1 MSVVKA
7 ENVSISKISLSE
19 PKKLQGKNGVN
30 IIFVNYDGVQSPL
43 YVQTPKVDIT
53 WDAKYFADNE
63 NSSTGKYNVQFS
75 LRGVGTDEPVTS
87 FHDKMVEFDK
97 FMIDTAYENR
107 ATWFPKLKK
116 LTPDTIETLYTPMV
130 KVSTDPESGEPD
142 GKWPAS
148 FKFKIK
154 KKDGQHDCSVY
165 GPQKNSYNIDAEQ
178 DPDFVN
184 LEDILKKGSTMNVI
198 LKCSMVW
205 LINNKFGV
213 TWYAEQVK
221 VTEKVSTSLGKACAF
236 IDDDDDE
243 VVNDVVDDVVN
254 DVVNDADNGDL
265 DSDDETPTEVQEP
278 EPEPK
283 KKVVRRVKKAL
294 SP

>member
-1 MSVVKA
+1 MPVVKA
-7 ENVSISKISLSE
+7 DNVSISKISLSE
-19 PKKLQGKNGVN
+19 PKKLSGKNGVN

-75 LRGVGTDEPVTS
+75 LRGVGTDEQVTS

-97 FMIDTAYENR
+97 FMIETAYENR
-107 ATWFPKLKK
+107 ASWFPKLKK

-130 KVSTDPESGEPD
+130 KVSTDSESGEPD
-142 GKWPAS
+142 GKWPPS

-154 KKDGQHDCSVY
+154 KKDGVHDCSVY
-165 GPQKNSYNIDAEQ
+165 DPQKNTYNIDEEQ
-178 DPDFVN
+178 GDNFVN
-184 LEDILKKGSTMNVI
+184 LEDILKKGSSMSVI

-221 VTEKVSTSLGKACAF
+221 VTEKVSNSLGKACAF

-243 VVNDVVDDVVN
+243 VVNDVVEDAVEEVEDNN
-254 DVVNDADNGDL
+254 DEV
-265 DSDDETPTEVQEP
+265 DSDDETPTEVHEP

-294 SP
+294 SPP

>member
-1 MSVVKA
+1 
-7 ENVSISKISLSE
+7 
-19 PKKLQGKNGVN
+19 
-30 IIFVNYDGVQSPL
+30 
-43 YVQTPKVDIT
+43 
-53 WDAKYFADNE
+53 
-63 NSSTGKYNVQFS
+63 
-75 LRGVGTDEPVTS
+75 
-87 FHDKMVEFDK
+87 
-97 FMIDTAYENR
+97 
-107 ATWFPKLKK
+107 
-116 LTPDTIETLYTPMV
+116 
-130 KVSTDPESGEPD
+130 
-142 GKWPAS
+142 
-148 FKFKIK
+148 
-154 KKDGQHDCSVY
+154 
-165 GPQKNSYNIDAEQ
+165 
-178 DPDFVN
+178 
-184 LEDILKKGSTMNVI
+184 MNVI

-278 EPEPK
+278 EPEPEPK